1 MSFQLM
7 ALVLLVLFYFLFPVL
22 VIYFDNKDSIINRV
36 GAVVIC
42 YGMGLL
48 IGNIGILPDGIAEL
62 QESLYSGCVIL
73 AIPLLLFSLDIRKW
87 INVAGKT
94 LLSLVLGLLS
104 VIIMVITGYFL
115 FRGVIHDIWKVAGVL
130 VGFYSGGAPNA
141 AAISL
146 AVDMEPEVFIL
157 TQTYD
162 LVVGA
167 VTLLF
172 LMTVAQRFFLLFMRP
187 YTSKRQEDTADTGN
201 SYHDQYESYR
211 GIFSRRIFIPLLAA
225 LGLSVLILGISA
237 AISQLFFKELNTALV
252 ILGITTLG
260 IAASFIPRIK
270 RIEKS
275 FQGGI
280 YLILVFCLIFASMA
294 DIRMFS
300 LESLPLLAYVLLAVP
315 GALLV
320 HGILSRI
327 FNVDVD
333 NFLIISVALSM
344 SPPFVPVV
352 ASSLRNRDIIL
363 PGMIIGLIG
372 YAVGNYIG
380 VLMGYLIQSFG

>member
-1 MSFQLM
+1 MTP
-7 ALVLLVLFYFLFPVL
+7 VLLVLFYFLFPVL
-22 VIYFDNKDSIINRV
+22 IIHLDKKYTLVNRI
-36 GAVVIC
+36 GTVVIC

-48 IGNIGILPDGIAEL
+48 IGNIGILPDGIAEF
-62 QESLYSGCVIL
+62 QENIYSFCVIL

-87 INVAGKT
+87 ISMAGKT
-94 LLSLVLGLLS
+94 MLSLMLGIAS
-104 VIIMVITGYFL
+104 VIIMVVLGYFL
-115 FRGVIHDIWKVAGVL
+115 FRDVIPDIWKVSGVL

-146 AVDMEPEVFIL
+146 ALDMEPEVFIL

-167 VTLLF
+167 VMLLF

-187 YTSKRQEDTADTGN
+187 YKPADQEEVRDTGE
-201 SYHDQYESYR
+201 SYHDTYESYD
-211 GIFSRRIFIPLLAA
+211 GIFSRRIFLPFLAA
-225 LGLSVLILGISA
+225 VGLSILILGISA
-237 AISQLFFKELNTALV
+237 GISQLFFKELNTALV

-260 IAASFIPRIK
+260 IAASFIPRVK
-270 RIEKS
+270 QIEKT

-280 YLILVFCLIFASMA
+280 YLILVFCLVFASMA
-294 DIRMFS
+294 DISMFS
-300 LESLPLLAYVLLAVP
+300 MESMPLLVYILLAVP
-315 GALLV
+315 GALLL

-327 FNVDVD
+327 FKVDVD

-352 ASSLRNRDIIL
+352 ASSLKNREIIL
-363 PGMIIGLIG
+363 PGLIIGLVG

-380 VLMGYLIQSFG
+380 ILMGLLIQTFG